1 MQGYTIRVAQGIK
14 EADGN
19 LMGVKLGRVC
29 LAQDIPV
36 ATVAEALGVT
46 RQTIYYWFLGRSE
59 PRGPACEAIEAY
71 IASLS

>member
-1 MQGYTIRVAQGIK
+1 MQGYTIRIAKGIK

-36 ATVAEALGVT
+36 AAVAETFGVT
-46 RQTIYYWFLGRSE
+46 RQTVYYWFLGRSE

-71 IASLS
+71 IANLA

>member
-19 LMGVKLGRVC
+19 LTGVKLGRVC

-36 ATVAEALGVT
+36 STVAEALGVT

-71 IASLS
+71 IANLA

>member
-1 MQGYTIRVAQGIK
+1 MQGYTIRIAQGIK

-36 ATVAEALGVT
+36 STVAEALGVT

-71 IASLS
+71 IANLA

>member
-1 MQGYTIRVAQGIK
+1 MQGYTIRIAQGIK

-36 ATVAEALGVT
+36 STVAEALGVT

-59 PRGPACEAIEAY
+59 PRGPACESIEAY
-71 IASLS
+71 IANLA

>member
-71 IASLS
+71 IASLA

>member
-1 MQGYTIRVAQGIK
+1 MQGYTIRIANGIK

-36 ATVAEALGVT
+36 AAVAEAFGVT
-46 RQTIYYWFLGRSE
+46 RQTIYYWFLGKSE

-71 IASLS
+71 IANLS

>member
-1 MQGYTIRVAQGIK
+1 MQGYTIRVAKGIQ

-36 ATVAEALGVT
+36 STVAEALGVT
-46 RQTIYYWFLGRSE
+46 RQTIYHWFLGKSE
-59 PRGPACEAIEAY
+59 QRGPACEAIEAY
-71 IASLS
+71 IANLA

>member
-1 MQGYTIRVAQGIK
+1 MQGYTIRIANGIK

-36 ATVAEALGVT
+36 AAVAEAFGVT
-46 RQTIYYWFLGRSE
+46 RQTIYYWFLGKSE

-71 IASLS
+71 IANLA